1 MQIRHK
7 RIDAGEAC
15 PLPRFQFLDRR
26 ARRGLA
32 GQLGRRRH
40 FGLELRLAR
49 LILGAAL
56 WTPIL
61 HAISHKIAKRAM
73 ACHFARRSGR
83 FFQRQL
89 DVQMGRRCNVDERIQ
104 GELGQLAAQ
113 QIIGPGPCQP
123 KPLARFV
130 L

>member
-26 ARRGLA
+26 VRRGLA
-32 GQLGRRRH
+32 GQL
-40 FGLELRLAR
+40 GLELRLAR

-56 WTPIL
+56 QTPIL

-89 DVQMGRRCNVDERIQ
+89 DV
-104 GELGQLAAQ
+104 
-113 QIIGPGPCQP
+113 
-123 KPLARFV
+123 
-130 L
+130 

>member
-1 MQIRHK
+1 MQSRPSNVEPLERRLKNSAAVSPLRGRSIAIMQIRHK

-61 HAISHKIAKRAM
+61 HAISHKIANRAM
-73 ACHFARRSGR
+73 ACHFARRSR
-83 FFQRQL
+83 SEENTRL
-89 DVQMGRRCNVDERIQ
+89 NSSH
-104 GELGQLAAQ
+104 
-113 QIIGPGPCQP
+113 
-123 KPLARFV
+123 
-130 L
+130 